1 MSMTEG
7 YALRA
12 GVSRPQDPG
21 NYRCR
26 RGAQGYRP
34 LLWGALSHH
43 HRRWWDGRAVRSCPC
58 GKGWLASLPC
68 FISIADFLVLLLF
81 HPSWQLIMCAPSGI
95 ADGKRTL
102 IGFSS
107 SEVGSQNRLTVWEF
121 DEDFNRL
128 TRTQEV
134 FKVGG
139 CAEQTDRYGVRVA
152 SVVSGPVALLAD

>member
-1 MSMTEG
+1 MCT
-7 YALRA
+7 
-12 GVSRPQDPG
+12 
-21 NYRCR
+21 
-26 RGAQGYRP
+26 
-34 LLWGALSHH
+34 LS
-43 HRRWWDGRAVRSCPC
+43 GS
-58 GKGWLASLPC
+58 
-68 FISIADFLVLLLF
+68 
-81 HPSWQLIMCAPSGI
+81 

-139 CAEQTDRYGVRVA
+139 CAEQTDLNGVRLA
-152 SVVSGPVALLAD
+152 SVLSGPVALLAD